1 MNILR
6 RHCHFANS
14 RNTFVNGTFY
24 SSSNSTIQYFP
35 TKCKSKLFYL
45 RPFAF
50 VQRDILH
57 VGHSDEFHW
66 SVVKYFKTA
75 PRSLDERMA
84 PTVRLNFPRVV
95 ETRVVRAIRE
105 FNFSTTAREDGMDD
119 GAN

>member
-6 RHCHFANS
+6 RHCHFSDS

-24 SSSNSTIQYFP
+24 SSSNSTIQHFP
-35 TKCKSKLFYL
+35 TEYKSKLFYL
-45 RPFAF
+45 RPFAL

-84 PTVRLNFPRVV
+84 RPYTNGSF
-95 ETRVVRAIRE
+95 E
-105 FNFSTTAREDGMDD
+105 FSEGSENSCSSRDS
-119 GAN
+119 